1 MFQASPQVTI
11 GSAMLRS
18 ETRISSWTSWRRPT
32 PPSTGSSGSTKSRI
46 CLTGVSDDQ
55 LESFSQIFL
64 ISNRNEFLQCFEC
77 ARLCVRVFETYL
89 QLEKKER
96 KRKSW
101 NLKCDDKTLHSIVHL
116 FVPSEDALFCSLVLN
131 LFFLFWLLWIK
142 PPKRCLTNQ
151 KFTIMNNIFG
161 VLLFL
166 SLWELI

>member
-1 MFQASPQVTI
+1 LDVMEEAYTTEHWIVRIYKVKDLPNRGVRW
-11 GSAMLRS
+11 SAWKFFANIFVF
-18 ETRISSWTSWRRPT
+18 RIAT
-32 PPSTGSSGSTKSRI
+32 
-46 CLTGVSDDQ
+46 
-55 LESFSQIFL
+55 
-64 ISNRNEFLQCFEC
+64 NFLQCFEC